1 MYKQIKDFQ
10 EFKFMF
16 SPLLGYSFS
25 KEGLLSLYDYCL
37 NYEKK
42 VGVQFH
48 VDSESFNDEY
58 REVEIEQIL
67 KELQFSN
74 LTELESETIVIK
86 IPNTTR
92 IIYYKFED

>member
-16 SPLLGYSFS
+16 DPLLGYNFTS
-25 KEGLLSLYDYCL
+25 EGLLSLYDYCL
-37 NYEKK
+37 KYEKK
-42 VGVQFH
+42 VGIEFH
-48 VDSESFNDEY
+48 VDAESFKDEY

-67 KELQFSN
+67 KELQFTN

-86 IPNTTR
+86 IPNTNR

>member
-1 MYKQIKDFQ
+1 MYKQIKDFS

-16 SPLLGYSFS
+16 DQFNIKSFS
-25 KEGLLSLYDYCL
+25 SDGLLSLYDYCL
-37 NYEKK
+37 KYEKK

-48 VDSESFNDEY
+48 VDPESFTDEY
-58 REVEIEQIL
+58 REVEVEQIL
-67 KELQFSN
+67 KELQFTN

-86 IPNTTR
+86 IPNTNR